1 MKALSIRQPY
11 AWAIVMGFKDVENRS
26 WATNHRGPVLIH
38 AGLREQSADVEDV
51 LRRVADQTGTALTLI
66 RNSYHTLGAR
76 GAIVGAVTITGDT
89 NSHPSAWFTGP
100 RGFVLE
106 KPARAI
112 TPVACRGQLGF
123 FTVPADVIER
133 LDIPGYVEATE

>member
-26 WATNHRGPVLIH
+26 WATHHRGPVLIH
-38 AGLREQSADVEDV
+38 AGLREQSADVDAV

-76 GAIVGAVTITGDT
+76 GAIVGAATLTGDY
-89 NSHPSAWFTGP
+89 NSHPSPWFAGP
-100 RGFVLE
+100 RAFVLE
-106 KPARAI
+106 TPARAI
-112 TPVACRGQLGF
+112 SPVACRGQLGF
-123 FTVPADVIER
+123 FRVAADVLQR
-133 LDIPGYVEATE
+133 LEIPGYVER